1 MAVRAVATKLP
12 ATLKCSQIYTN
23 MARQQAATA
32 PSIFKSQTV
41 YELSLLP
48 KSGAI
53 WPSPRCTEKHHHGK
67 RFSSGSQS
75 FTRSIP
81 GSAGSIPG
89 DPAVGSK
96 PFHSGAATDG
106 RDLRLLRL

>member
-41 YELSLLP
+41 YELL
-48 KSGAI
+48 
-53 WPSPRCTEKHHHGK
+53 CTEKHHHGK

>member
-41 YELSLLP
+41 YELIVN
-48 KSGAI
+48 GATMEPP
-53 WPSPRCTEKHHHGK
+53 WCTEKHHHGK

>member
-41 YELSLLP
+41 YELSR
-48 KSGAI
+48 S
-53 WPSPRCTEKHHHGK
+53 STEKHHHGK

>member
-23 MARQQAATA
+23 MARHQAATA

-41 YELSLLP
+41 YELL
-48 KSGAI
+48 
-53 WPSPRCTEKHHHGK
+53 CTEKHHHGK

>member
-41 YELSLLP
+41 YELCS
-48 KSGAI
+48 
-53 WPSPRCTEKHHHGK
+53 EKHHHGK